1 MMREVSTANALD
13 WQAEAVLDPTIRF
26 LRSPSAHVTE
36 PQRIFLTGATGFLGA
51 FVLDELLRTSKADIY
66 CLVREDENARAAER
80 LRAHI
85 ERLGLRAASCEGRII
100 PVAGD
105 LSLPLLG
112 LPRPRFDALA
122 EELDVIYHVG
132 GQVNFFLPYTALRAA
147 NVQGTQEILRLAG
160 SGPTK
165 PVHYTSSMAVFFG
178 RAHLEAGRVSELDTP
193 VLDPGVKSGY
203 TRSKW
208 IAEQLVAAARERGL
222 PAAIY
227 RTTRITGH
235 SLTGVTS
242 NWRDLLNRLLKG
254 CILLGSAPSLTID
267 VSMVP
272 VDYVSRAMV
281 CLSRQPRSLGRAFHL
296 FHPRPI
302 PWRDLLQMVRA
313 SGYPLVEV
321 DHDEWLLRL
330 KRAAATDHPERESL
344 AQLWMLLS
352 SPNSLLVKKPQY
364 DAPHS
369 REGLEGTD
377 IVCPPIDEALIGAYV
392 SFFQRSGYF
401 PLPGT

>member
-1 MMREVSTANALD
+1 M
-13 WQAEAVLDPTIRF
+13 
-26 LRSPSAHVTE
+26 TE

-51 FVLDELLRTSKADIY
+51 FVLDELLRTSKADVY

-80 LRAHI
+80 LRAHLD
-85 ERLGLRAASCEGRII
+85 RLGLAASCESRIV

-105 LSLPLLG
+105 LTLPLLG

-132 GQVNFFLPYTALRAA
+132 GQVNFFLPYAALRAA

-160 SGPTK
+160 SGRTK

-235 SLTGVTS
+235 SRTGVTS
-242 NWRDLLNRLLKG
+242 NWSDLLNRLLKG

-302 PWRDLLQMVRA
+302 PWRALVQMVRA
-313 SGYPLVEV
+313 SGYPLAEIE
-321 DHDEWLLRL
+321 HDEWLLRL
-330 KRAAATDHPERESL
+330 KRAAATGHPERESL

-377 IVCPPIDEALIGAYV
+377 IVCPRIDEPLVGAYV
-392 SFFQRSGYF
+392 SFFQRSGYI